1 MRNLPKPNFSRLL
14 VSALVAAL
22 AAGSAVPATAGVRTV
37 PIDLPNHFESIGD
50 AGNGDTIALPVVID
64 YGTGPQSSVVVSLGA
79 CCGTLNG
86 FDTVP
91 VALQFT
97 NGDSLFANL
106 IFESGTE
113 PAVFLSNP
121 PQVSLPGAPLTT
133 ASTFNFVDMDSFA
146 FAADV
151 LNTNVVNGN
160 TYGYGPWMGNATFQ
174 FLPLSGGGAGS
185 FELLLTCNGECANIG
200 FNLGGLSFSSD
211 TFNPSN
217 PPSQLVS
224 FTDTTFDFRFL
235 NTSSVPEPGTW
246 AMMLVGFGFL
256 GAALRRSRG
265 ARLSLI

>member
-1 MRNLPKPNFSRLL
+1 MRILSKLSTCGFFVSVFSASLS
-14 VSALVAAL
+14 VALVAP
-22 AAGSAVPATAGVRTV
+22 AAAGVRTV

-50 AGNGDTIALPVVID
+50 AGNGDTIALPAVVD

-97 NGDSLFANL
+97 NGDSLYANL
-106 IFESGTE
+106 IFEGGTE
-113 PAVFLSNP
+113 AAVFLSDP
-121 PQVSLPGAPLTT
+121 PQVSLPGAPLTA
-133 ASTFNFVDMDSFA
+133 ASTFNFVDMESFA

-151 LNTNVVNGN
+151 LNANVVNGN
-160 TYGYGPWMGNATFQ
+160 TYGYGASTGNATFQ
-174 FLPLSGGGAGS
+174 FRPLAGGGGGS
-185 FELLLTCNGECANIG
+185 FELLLACDGICLNIG

-211 TFNPSN
+211 TFDPSN
-217 PPSQLVS
+217 APSQLYS

-246 AMMLVGFGFL
+246 AMMLMGFGFV
-256 GAALRRSRG
+256 GAALRRNRMS
-265 ARLSLI
+265 RLSVI